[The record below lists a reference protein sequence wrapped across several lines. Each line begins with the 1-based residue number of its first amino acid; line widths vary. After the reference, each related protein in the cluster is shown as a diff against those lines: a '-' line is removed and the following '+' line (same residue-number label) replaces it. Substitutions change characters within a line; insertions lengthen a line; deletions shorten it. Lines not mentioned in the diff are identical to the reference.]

1 MADIVGV
8 HGIAQQQKG
17 RNQLLGVWAPALAD
31 GVEFAVGHPVS
42 LSFDLAFYGN
52 IFLPAPPAV
61 PQTGKGAADGLP
73 GDLGT
78 GPGDL
83 ASADAAEKA
92 FLQAATE
99 EAVAV
104 LGLDKETPDEETPD
118 EKAPDEETKGR
129 SEGIGPVPLWLRWTA
144 RRLDARLGAGAS
156 ALFVG
161 QLRQVHRYLTERRV
175 ADAVLT
181 RVTDTAGDGCRVL
194 LGHSLGSVVAYE
206 AVRRL
211 PGPLDLLVTL
221 GSPLGLRS
229 VRDRL
234 SHPETEPATG
244 LPPGVRRWVNV
255 YDRRDPVAC
264 AGGLGSLWPG
274 VEDVLVDNEEEPHAV
289 ERYLSKQQTGR
300 AVYDTLA
307 SAR

>member
-52 IFLPAPPAV
+52 IFLPARLAAT
-61 PQTGKGAADGLP
+61 QTGKGAADGLP

-78 GPGDL
+78 GPGAL
-83 ASADAAEKA
+83 ASADASEEA

-99 EAVAV
+99 EAVAA
-104 LGLDKETPDEETPD
+104 LGLDKETPD

-129 SEGIGPVPLWLRWTA
+129 HEGTGTAPIWLRWTA
-144 RRLDARLGAGAS
+144 RRLDARFGAGAS

-181 RVTDTAGDGCRVL
+181 RVADTADDGCRVL

-234 SHPETEPATG
+234 SHSETEPATE
-244 LPPGVRRWVNV
+244 LPPGVRRWVNI

-264 AGGLGSLWPG
+264 AGGLSSLWPG
-274 VEDVLVDNEEEPHAV
+274 VEDVLVDNEEKPHAV

>member
-1 MADIVGV
+1 MIRGLMADIVGV

-52 IFLPAPPAV
+52 IFLPAPPAAT
-61 PQTGKGAADGLP
+61 QTEKGAADVLP

-83 ASADAAEKA
+83 ASEDAAEKA

-99 EAVAV
+99 EAVAT
-104 LGLDKETPDEETPD
+104 LGLDKGT
-118 EKAPDEETKGR
+118 PDEETKGR
-129 SEGIGPVPLWLRWTA
+129 SEGIGPAPLWLQWAA

-181 RVTDTAGDGCRVL
+181 QVTDTAGDGCRVL

-234 SHPETEPATG
+234 SHPDPEPATG
-244 LPPGVRRWVNV
+244 LPPGVQRWVNV

-264 AGGLGSLWPG
+264 AGGLGSSWPG
-274 VEDVLVDNEEEPHAV
+274 VEDVLVDNEEKPHAV
-289 ERYLSKQQTGR
+289 ERYLSKQQTGQ